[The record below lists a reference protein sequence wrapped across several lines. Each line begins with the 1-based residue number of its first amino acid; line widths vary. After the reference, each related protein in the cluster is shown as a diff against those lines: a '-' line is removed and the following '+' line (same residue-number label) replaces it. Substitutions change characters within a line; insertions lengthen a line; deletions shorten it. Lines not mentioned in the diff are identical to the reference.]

1 MKILKLT
8 NRRTKIKNST
18 DVFNIKLDTDEER
31 ISYLTF

>member
-1 MKILKLT
+1 MKILKLK
-8 NRRTKIKNST
+8 NRTKIKNST